1 MKAVRTIYDQLVQV
15 VLNLIMNALDA
26 TDEGAGI
33 SVSTFVDT
41 LDNGQ
46 RRIAIHIADEG
57 HGISEEAQQQ
67 IFEPYF
73 TTKATGT
80 GLGLFVCRQLA
91 EQELNGSIGLVR
103 SDSSGTEFRIVLNV
117 D

>member
-1 MKAVRTIYDQLVQV
+1 
-15 VLNLIMNALDA
+15 VLNLVMNALDA

-33 SVSTFVDT
+33 RVTTTEERTQD
-41 LDNGQ
+41 G
-46 RRIAIHIADEG
+46 RRQVAIHIADEG
-57 HGISEEAQQQ
+57 HGIPEESREQ

-91 EQELNGSIGLVR
+91 QQDLGGSIELVR
-103 SDSSGTEFRIVLNV
+103 SDKTGTEFRLTISDPQESVT
-117 D
+117 DE